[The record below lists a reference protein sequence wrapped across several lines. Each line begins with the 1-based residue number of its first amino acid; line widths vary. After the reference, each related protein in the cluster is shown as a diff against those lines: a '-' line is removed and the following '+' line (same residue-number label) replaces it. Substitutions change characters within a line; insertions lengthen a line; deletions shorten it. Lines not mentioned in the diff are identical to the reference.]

1 MITYIIQ
8 GFIGQIIYDKALARN
23 NLSVMLQHWV
33 PIIPPMPG
41 TKTIEFLKAPC
52 VRMVGDIAYHYAI
65 FQIER

>member
-23 NLSVMLQHWV
+23 NLSVMFQHRV

-41 TKTIEFLKAPC
+41 TKTKELLEAPS
-52 VRMVGDIAYHYAI
+52 VRMVGILHHYAI

>member
-23 NLSVMLQHWV
+23 NLSVMLQHRV

-41 TKTIEFLKAPC
+41 TKTIELLEAPC
-52 VRMVGDIAYHYAI
+52 VRMVGILRAAMSLTK
-65 FQIER
+65 

>member
-23 NLSVMLQHWV
+23 NLSVMFQHRV

-41 TKTIEFLKAPC
+41 TKTIELPKPLAF
-52 VRMVGDIAYHYAI
+52 GW
-65 FQIER
+65 